1 MKKRKTI
8 IIAAA
13 IIFVSAIVSVCC
25 MNYIEKKNRIVKVE
39 VGDSVSAVIK
49 GDGSLWMWGYNR
61 RYQLGDG
68 TGKDVKKPKKI
79 MSDVRDISIGEGL
92 TGAIKKD
99 GSLWVWGFG
108 YSTLGDGITEGA
120 KKPKKITN
128 HVKNVKMG
136 QYVNAILKD
145 DDSLWIWDN
154 VGIGPKSNGNMVKI
168 DDNVKQVALSD
179 HDVVYIKDNREMWA
193 LGLDYW
199 DAIGIKENAGRF
211 EQAQKVEENVEYIS
225 VNVKE
230 VYAILNNGE
239 LYRRRG
245 TIYEDEF
252 DDEGSWINGAEKIL
266 DHVKFMSTP
275 LVYYTVLKTDGSV
288 WTWGDNFS
296 GRLGNG
302 TLKNSNMP
310 EQVIDN
316 AKQVSTSRTH
326 AAVLKNDGTLW
337 VWGDNKYG
345 ELGDGT
351 TKCSV
356 VPKEIKV
363 GDSGLFSIR

>member
-1 MKKRKTI
+1 MY
-8 IIAAA
+8 
-13 IIFVSAIVSVCC
+13 F
-25 MNYIEKKNRIVKVE
+25 
-39 VGDSVSAVIK
+39 
-49 GDGSLWMWGYNR
+49 
-61 RYQLGDG
+61 
-68 TGKDVKKPKKI
+68 
-79 MSDVRDISIGEGL
+79 
-92 TGAIKKD
+92 
-99 GSLWVWGFG
+99 
-108 YSTLGDGITEGA
+108 
-120 KKPKKITN
+120 
-128 HVKNVKMG
+128 
-136 QYVNAILKD
+136 
-145 DDSLWIWDN
+145 
-154 VGIGPKSNGNMVKI
+154 
-168 DDNVKQVALSD
+168 
-179 HDVVYIKDNREMWA
+179 KDNGEMWA

-199 DAIGIKENAGRF
+199 GAIGIKENAGRF
-211 EQAQKVEENVEYIS
+211 EQAQKVGENVEYIS
-225 VNVKE
+225 INDHE

-252 DDEGSWINGAEKIL
+252 DDEASWINGAEKIL
-266 DHVKFMSTP
+266 DHVQFMSTP

-337 VWGDNKYG
+337 MWGDNKYG

-363 GDSGLFSIR
+363 GGSGILGIE